1 MGEFMGDNAGFGRKI
16 IAKGLVK
23 SFVDDDSVAPG
34 LGKCIRG
41 TCCRARN
48 LKGPDQK
55 VILFIDIWQFGN
67 NGADGSIAKHG
78 STAGFIN
85 AA

>member
-1 MGEFMGDNAGFGRKI
+1 
-16 IAKGLVK
+16 
-23 SFVDDDSVAPG
+23 
-34 LGKCIRG
+34 
-41 TCCRARN
+41 